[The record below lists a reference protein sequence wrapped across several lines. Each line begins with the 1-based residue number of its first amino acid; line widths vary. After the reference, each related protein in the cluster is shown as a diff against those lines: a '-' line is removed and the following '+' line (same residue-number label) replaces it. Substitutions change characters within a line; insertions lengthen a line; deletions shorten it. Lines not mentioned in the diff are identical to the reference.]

1 MVQRRLFSPCLPHI
15 FYLLL
20 LSVALLITFL
30 TTISLASDDVSNYL
44 LNGKN
49 SLDKGDYENAI
60 SQLTTAY
67 EKLPVLGDYALL
79 WRARAYEDRGDIDR
93 AIADLRTIK
102 ERYKDSP
109 LIKTVRIKEIE
120 LFQKKSEVR
129 RQKSEVRKILEEFVR
144 DYPSELNIKYAY
156 ASLLKEN
163 GETEKAKKIFK
174 EIYISVSPLSKS
186 ALNELSPSDITT
198 EDLIKRGE
206 NLNKAWMFGEAEKC
220 LREAL
225 HRIQNTEARSQTTE
239 LKTQILEKLAYSIF
253 RQKRY
258 REAAE
263 LYKEL
268 NNRYWRARSVFRA
281 GDMEAF
287 ESELQELI
295 KTGDKRV
302 ASVLI
307 AYGSKQR
314 RDGNIEKALEI
325 FNNTLSKYPSE
336 KEETLWAKG
345 WTYYLSGDYKNA
357 SEMFSQLHQI
367 YGGSKY
373 LYWKNKCAEKTD
385 HNALSVESQ
394 ASSAQPK
401 THNVLRTT
409 HNAQRTTSG
418 IPHRDYY
425 GFLSLLKNSKEI
437 IEVTS
442 NEKSKDIKSSVSDS
456 SLITRHSSPF
466 FERVDIL
473 IRLGLNNEA
482 VSELTYLTKK
492 NPDHDRLIYISSQLK
507 NLGNYKMSV
516 NLVTKIQYSEDLHDL
531 FYPIAFQQEVED
543 ASRKI
548 GIDSLLI
555 QSVMREESR
564 FDTDA
569 RSIAGALGLMQLMPS
584 TAHRYDKHVKI
595 TLKNANQ
602 LYDAK
607 TNILIGSYYLK
618 HLIKT
623 FNSIPLAIAAYNAG
637 EEAVR
642 EWLKKGNYT
651 TIDEFIE
658 DIPYD
663 ETRNYVKRVLTT
675 YFEYMRAGRDIYA
688 AKKYIGNL

>member
-1 MVQRRLFSPCLPHI
+1 MSLLATFS
-15 FYLLL
+15 F
-20 LSVALLITFL
+20 
-30 TTISLASDDVSNYL
+30 ASDDASNYL

-49 SLDKGDYENAI
+49 SLDKGDYESAI

-79 WRARAYEDRGDIDR
+79 WRARAYEDRGDMDR
-93 AIADLRTIK
+93 AIADLRTVK
-102 ERYKDSP
+102 ERFKDSP
-109 LIKTVRIKEIE
+109 LIKNVRIKEIE
-120 LFQKKSEVR
+120 LAKK
-129 RQKSEVRKILEEFVR
+129 KNDGNLIKLLEGFVK
-144 DYPSELNIKYAY
+144 DYPSELNMKYAY

-163 GETEKAKKIFK
+163 GETEKAKRIFK
-174 EIYISVSPLSKS
+174 DIYVSVSPLFKS
-186 ALNELSPSDITT
+186 ALHELSPSDITT

-225 HRIQNTEARSQTTE
+225 KKESGEE

-258 REAAE
+258 REASE
-263 LYKEL
+263 LYKEV

-281 GDMEAF
+281 GDMETF

-314 RDGNIEKALEI
+314 RDGNIERALEI

-336 KEETLWAKG
+336 KEEILWAKG
-345 WTYYLSGDYKNA
+345 WTYYMWGDCKNA
-357 SEMFSQLHQI
+357 SEVFSHLNQT

-373 LYWKNKCAEKTD
+373 MYWKNKCAEKTEGD
-385 HNALSVESQ
+385 ALK
-394 ASSAQPK
+394 ASLHKKNIS
-401 THNVLRTT
+401 
-409 HNAQRTTSG
+409 
-418 IPHRDYY
+418 HRDYY
-425 GFLSLLKNSKEI
+425 GFLSLLKSSPGKNVIARSDGDEAIYKDEI
-437 IEVTS
+437 PRPARNDRLDQPTS
-442 NEKSKDIKSSVSDS
+442 
-456 SLITRHSSPF
+456 TRHVSRAS
-466 FERVDIL
+466 ERVDIL

-482 VSELTYLTKK
+482 VSELTHLTKK

-516 NLVTKIQYSEDLHDL
+516 NLVTKVQYSEDIHDL
-531 FYPIAFQQEVED
+531 FYPMAFQQEVEE
-543 ASRKI
+543 ASRRN
-548 GIDSLLI
+548 GIDPLLI
-555 QSVMREESR
+555 ISVMREESR
-564 FDTDA
+564 FDADA

-584 TAHRYDKHVKI
+584 TAHKFDKHVKI
-595 TLKNANQ
+595 ALKNAGQ
-602 LYDAK
+602 LHDAK

-618 HLIKT
+618 HLVKT

-642 EWLKKGNYT
+642 EWLKKGSYT

-675 YFEYMRAGRDIYA
+675 YFEYMRASRDTDVYA

>member
-1 MVQRRLFSPCLPHI
+1 MRFR

-20 LSVALLITFL
+20 LSVSLLITLL
-30 TTISLASDDVSNYL
+30 TTFSMASDDASSYL

-79 WRARAYEDRGDIDR
+79 WRAKAYDDSGDIDR
-93 AIADLRTIK
+93 AIADLKTVK
-102 ERYKDSP
+102 ERFKDSP
-109 LIKTVRIKEIE
+109 LIKNVRIKEIE
-120 LFQKKSEVR
+120 LAKK
-129 RQKSEVRKILEEFVR
+129 KNDMNLIKLLEGFVK
-144 DYPSELNIKYAY
+144 DYPSELNMKYAY
-156 ASLLKEN
+156 ASLLKESS
-163 GETEKAKKIFK
+163 ETEKAKKIFK
-174 EIYISVSPLSKS
+174 EIYVSVSPLSKS
-186 ALNELSPSDITT
+186 AMHELSPSDITT

-206 NLNKAWMFGEAEKC
+206 NLNKAWMFSEAEKY
-220 LREAL
+220 LKEAL
-225 HRIQNTEARSQTTE
+225 KKESGE
-239 LKTQILEKLAYSIF
+239 EVKTKILERLAYSIF

-258 REAAE
+258 REASE
-263 LYKEL
+263 LYKEV

-281 GDMEAF
+281 GDMETF
-287 ESELQELI
+287 ESELQELM

-314 RDGNIEKALEI
+314 RDGNVERALEI

-336 KEETLWAKG
+336 KEEILWAKG
-345 WTYYLSGDYKNA
+345 WTYYMWGDCKNA
-357 SEMFSQLHQI
+357 SEVFSHLNQT

-373 LYWKNKCAEKTD
+373 MYWGNKCAEKTGGD
-385 HNALSVESQ
+385 VIK
-394 ASSAQPK
+394 ASLHK
-401 THNVLRTT
+401 KN
-409 HNAQRTTSG
+409 

-425 GFLSLLKNSKEI
+425 GFLSLLK
-437 IEVTS
+437 S
-442 NEKSKDIKSSVSDS
+442 NTQRQASSVESAQRTMHNAQRTTPS
-456 SLITRHSSPF
+456 

-482 VSELTYLTKK
+482 ISELTYLAKK

-507 NLGNYKMSV
+507 NLGNYNMSV
-516 NLVTKIQYSEDLHDL
+516 NLVTKVQYSEDIHDL
-531 FYPIAFQQEVED
+531 FYPMAFQHEVEE
-543 ASRKI
+543 ASRKNS
-548 GIDSLLI
+548 IDPLLI
-555 QSVMREESR
+555 MSIMREESR
-564 FDTDA
+564 FDTNA
-569 RSIAGALGLMQLMPS
+569 RSIAGALGLMQLMPA
-584 TAHRYDKHVKI
+584 TAHKFDTQAKI
-595 TLKNANQ
+595 ALKNAGQ
-602 LYDAK
+602 LHDAK

-642 EWLKKGNYT
+642 EWLKKGSYT
-651 TIDEFIE
+651 TVDEFIE

-675 YFEYMRAGRDIYA
+675 YFEYIRASRDTDIYA
-688 AKKYIGNL
+688 AKKYMGNL

>member
-1 MVQRRLFSPCLPHI
+1 MRYKIIVITTLF
-15 FYLLL
+15 
-20 LSVALLITFL
+20 LLILPL
-30 TTISLASDDVSNYL
+30 TSFASDDASSYL

-49 SLDKGDYENAI
+49 SLDKGDYESAI

-79 WRARAYEDRGDIDR
+79 WRARAYEDKGDMDR
-93 AIADLRTIK
+93 ATADLRTIK
-102 ERYKDSP
+102 ERFKDSP
-109 LIKTVRIKEIE
+109 LIKNVRIKEIE
-120 LFQKKSEVR
+120 LAKK
-129 RQKSEVRKILEEFVR
+129 KNDGNLTKLLEGFVK
-144 DYPSELNIKYAY
+144 DYPSELNMKYAY

-163 GETEKAKKIFK
+163 NETKKAKRIFK
-174 EIYISVSPLSKS
+174 EIYVSVSPLSKS

-198 EDLIKRGE
+198 EDLIKRGD
-206 NLNKAWMFGEAEKC
+206 NLNRAWLFGEAEKC

-225 HRIQNTEARSQTTE
+225 QKDNGQMRTD
-239 LKTQILEKLAYSIF
+239 ILEKLAYSIF

-263 LYKEL
+263 LYKEV
-268 NNRYWRARSVFRA
+268 NNRYWRARSVFRT
-281 GDMEAF
+281 GDMETF

-302 ASVLI
+302 AYVLI

-314 RDGNIEKALEI
+314 RDGNVEKALEI

-336 KEETLWAKG
+336 KEEVVWAKG

-357 SEMFSQLHQI
+357 SEAFSQLYQT

-373 LYWKNKCAEKTD
+373 LYWKNKCAEKTEGD
-385 HNALSVESQ
+385 ALK
-394 ASSAQPK
+394 ASLHK
-401 THNVLRTT
+401 KN
-409 HNAQRTTSG
+409 

-425 GFLSLLKNSKEI
+425 GFLSMLKNNSEAKEL
-437 IEVTS
+437 
-442 NEKSKDIKSSVSDS
+442 NEKINVRDT
-456 SLITRHSSPF
+456 LPATRHVSRASD
-466 FERVDIL
+466 RVDLL

-482 VSELTYLTKK
+482 VSELMYLTKK
-492 NPDHDRLIYISSQLK
+492 NPDHDKLVYISSQLK
-507 NLGNYKMSV
+507 NLGNYKMAV
-516 NLVTKIQYSEDLHDL
+516 NLVTKVQYSEDLHEL
-531 FYPIAFQQEVED
+531 FYPMAFQHEVEE
-543 ASRKI
+543 ASRKN
-548 GIDSLLI
+548 GIDPLLVI
-555 QSVMREESR
+555 SVMREESR

-584 TAHRYDKHVKI
+584 TAHRFDRHVKI
-595 TLKNANQ
+595 VLKNPGQ
-602 LYDAK
+602 LHDAR

-623 FNSIPLAIAAYNAG
+623 FNSIPIAIAAYNAG

-642 EWLKKGNYT
+642 EWLKKGSYT
-651 TIDEFIE
+651 TVDEFIE

-675 YFEYMRAGRDIYA
+675 YFEYMRASRDVDISLTR
-688 AKKYIGNL
+688 KYIGDL

>member
-1 MVQRRLFSPCLPHI
+1 MVQRRLFSSCPPHI
-15 FYLLL
+15 SYLLI
-20 LSVALLITFL
+20 LSMSLLIILL
-30 TTISLASDDVSNYL
+30 TTLSFASDDASNYL

-49 SLDKGDYENAI
+49 SLDKGDYESAI

-79 WRARAYEDRGDIDR
+79 WRANAYEGKGDIDK
-93 AIADLRTIK
+93 AIADLRIVK
-102 ERYKDSP
+102 ERFKDSP
-109 LIKTVRIKEIE
+109 LIKNVRIKEIE
-120 LFQKKSEVR
+120 LVKKKNDR
-129 RQKSEVRKILEEFVR
+129 DLIKLLEGFVK
-144 DYPSELNIKYAY
+144 DYPSELNMKYAY

-163 GETEKAKKIFK
+163 GETEKAKRLFK
-174 EIYISVSPLSKS
+174 DIYVSVSPLSKS
-186 ALNELSPSDITT
+186 ALHELSPSDITT

-206 NLNKAWMFGEAEKC
+206 NLNRAWMFGEAEKC
-220 LREAL
+220 FREAL
-225 HRIQNTEARSQTTE
+225 QKDNGQMRTD
-239 LKTQILEKLAYSIF
+239 ILEKLAYSIF

-258 REAAE
+258 REASE
-263 LYKEL
+263 LYKEV

-281 GDMEAF
+281 GDIETF

-314 RDGNIEKALEI
+314 RDGNIERALEI
-325 FNNTLSKYPSE
+325 FNNTLSRYPSE
-336 KEETLWAKG
+336 KEEILWAKG
-345 WTYYLSGDYKNA
+345 WTYYLAGDYRNA
-357 SEMFSQLHQI
+357 SEAFSQLNQT

-401 THNVLRTT
+401 THNVLRTM
-409 HNAQRTTSG
+409 HNAQRPTSG

-425 GFLSLLKNSKEI
+425 GFLSLLKN
-437 IEVTS
+437 
-442 NEKSKDIKSSVSDS
+442 NNQRQASSVDGQGSDVKLS
-456 SLITRHSSPF
+456 HDAGRTTHNAQRSTPS
-466 FERVDIL
+466 FERVDLL

-482 VSELTYLTKK
+482 VSELMHLAKK
-492 NPDHDRLIYISSQLK
+492 NPDSDRLIYVSSQLK

-516 NLVTKIQYSEDLHDL
+516 NLITKVQYSEDLHDL
-531 FYPIAFQQEVED
+531 FYPMAFQQEVED
-543 ASRKI
+543 ASRRN
-548 GIDSLLI
+548 GIDPLLI
-555 QSVMREESR
+555 LSVMREESR
-564 FDTDA
+564 FDSNA

-595 TLKNANQ
+595 TLKNAGQ

-642 EWLKKGNYT
+642 EWQKKGTYT
-651 TIDEFIE
+651 MVDEFIE

-675 YFEYMRAGRDIYA
+675 YFEYMRASRDIDIYA
-688 AKKYIGNL
+688 AKKHMGNL

>member
-1 MVQRRLFSPCLPHI
+1 
-15 FYLLL
+15 
-20 LSVALLITFL
+20 LLITLL
-30 TTISLASDDVSNYL
+30 TTFSFASDDAFSYL

-79 WRARAYEDRGDIDR
+79 WRARAYEDRGDIER
-93 AIADLRTIK
+93 AIADLRTVK
-102 ERYKDSP
+102 ERFKDSP
-109 LIKTVRIKEIE
+109 LIKNVRIKEIE
-120 LFQKKSEVR
+120 LAKK
-129 RQKSEVRKILEEFVR
+129 KNDMNLIKLLEGFVK
-144 DYPSELNIKYAY
+144 DYPSELNMKYTY
-156 ASLLKEN
+156 ASLLKESS
-163 GETEKAKKIFK
+163 ETEKAKKIFK
-174 EIYISVSPLSKS
+174 EIYVSVSPLSKS
-186 ALNELSPSDITT
+186 AMHELSPSDITT

-220 LREAL
+220 LKEAL
-225 HRIQNTEARSQTTE
+225 KKESGEE
-239 LKTQILEKLAYSIF
+239 LKTQIVEKLAYSIF

-258 REAAE
+258 REASE
-263 LYKEL
+263 LYNEV

-281 GDMEAF
+281 GDMETF
-287 ESELQELI
+287 ESELQELM

-314 RDGNIEKALEI
+314 RDGNAERALEI

-336 KEETLWAKG
+336 KEEILWARG
-345 WTYYLSGDYKNA
+345 WTYYLSGDYRNA
-357 SEMFSQLHQI
+357 SEAFSQLYQT

-373 LYWKNKCAEKTD
+373 LYWKNKCAEKTGGD
-385 HNALSVESQ
+385 VIK
-394 ASSAQPK
+394 ASLHK
-401 THNVLRTT
+401 KN
-409 HNAQRTTSG
+409 

-425 GFLSLLKNSKEI
+425 GFLSLLK
-437 IEVTS
+437 
-442 NEKSKDIKSSVSDS
+442 SSPGKNVIARSDS
-456 SLITRHSSPF
+456 DEAIYKDEIPRPARNDRLDQPTSTRHVSRAS
-466 FERVDIL
+466 ERVDIL

-482 VSELTYLTKK
+482 ISELTHLAKK

-516 NLVTKIQYSEDLHDL
+516 NLVTRVQYSEDIHDL
-531 FYPIAFQQEVED
+531 FYPMVFQQEVEE
-543 ASRKI
+543 ASGKN
-548 GIDSLLI
+548 GIDPLLI
-555 QSVMREESR
+555 ISIMREESR
-564 FDTDA
+564 FDANA

-584 TAHRYDKHVKI
+584 TAHKFDKQVKI
-595 TLKNANQ
+595 ALKNAGQ
-602 LYDAK
+602 LHDAK

-651 TIDEFIE
+651 TVDEFIE

-675 YFEYMRAGRDIYA
+675 YFEYMRASRNTDIYA
-688 AKKYIGNL
+688 AKRYIGNL

>member
-1 MVQRRLFSPCLPHI
+1 MSLLATFS
-15 FYLLL
+15 F
-20 LSVALLITFL
+20 
-30 TTISLASDDVSNYL
+30 ASDDVSNYL

-49 SLDKGDYENAI
+49 SLDKGDYESAI

-79 WRARAYEDRGDIDR
+79 WRARAYEDRGDMDR
-93 AIADLRTIK
+93 AIADLRTVK
-102 ERYKDSP
+102 ERFKDSP
-109 LIKTVRIKEIE
+109 LIKNVRIKEIE
-120 LFQKKSEVR
+120 LAKKKNDR
-129 RQKSEVRKILEEFVR
+129 NLIKLLEGFVK
-144 DYPSELNIKYAY
+144 DYPSELNMKYAY
-156 ASLLKEN
+156 ASLLKKN
-163 GETEKAKKIFK
+163 GETEKAKRIFK
-174 EIYISVSPLSKS
+174 DIYVSVSPLSKS
-186 ALNELSPSDITT
+186 ALHELSPSDITT

-225 HRIQNTEARSQTTE
+225 KKESGE
-239 LKTQILEKLAYSIF
+239 GLKTQILEKLAYSIF

-258 REAAE
+258 REASE
-263 LYKEL
+263 LYKEV

-281 GDMEAF
+281 GDMETF

-295 KTGDKRV
+295 NTGDKRV
-302 ASVLI
+302 VSVLI

-314 RDGNIEKALEI
+314 RDNNIERALEI

-336 KEETLWAKG
+336 KEEILWAKG
-345 WTYYLSGDYKNA
+345 WTYYMWGDCKNA
-357 SEMFSQLHQI
+357 SEIFSHLNQT

-373 LYWKNKCAEKTD
+373 MYWKNKCAEKTGGD
-385 HNALSVESQ
+385 ALK
-394 ASSAQPK
+394 ASLHK
-401 THNVLRTT
+401 KN
-409 HNAQRTTSG
+409 

-425 GFLSLLKNSKEI
+425 GFLSLLKNNSEAKEL
-437 IEVTS
+437 
-442 NEKSKDIKSSVSDS
+442 NERINARGALPS
-456 SLITRHSSPF
+456 TRHVSRAS
-466 FERVDIL
+466 ERVDIL

-482 VSELTYLTKK
+482 VSELTHLAKK

-516 NLVTKIQYSEDLHDL
+516 NLVTKVQYSEDIHDL
-531 FYPIAFQQEVED
+531 FYPMAFQQEVEE
-543 ASRKI
+543 ASRRN
-548 GIDSLLI
+548 GIDPLLI
-555 QSVMREESR
+555 ISVMREESR
-564 FDTDA
+564 FDADA

-584 TAHRYDKHVKI
+584 TAHKFDKHVKI
-595 TLKNANQ
+595 ALKNASQ
-602 LYDAK
+602 LHDAK

-618 HLIKT
+618 HLVKT

-642 EWLKKGNYT
+642 EWLKKGSYT
-651 TIDEFIE
+651 TVDEFIE

-675 YFEYMRAGRDIYA
+675 YFEYMRASRDTDIYA

>member
-1 MVQRRLFSPCLPHI
+1 MRDCKYI
-15 FYLLL
+15 FCLL
-20 LSVALLITFL
+20 LSVALLMSLLATF
-30 TTISLASDDVSNYL
+30 SFASDDVSNYL

-49 SLDKGDYENAI
+49 SLDKGDYESAI

-79 WRARAYEDRGDIDR
+79 WRARAYEDRGDMDR
-93 AIADLRTIK
+93 AIADLRTVK
-102 ERYKDSP
+102 ERFKDSP
-109 LIKTVRIKEIE
+109 LIKNVRIKEIE
-120 LFQKKSEVR
+120 LAKKKNDR
-129 RQKSEVRKILEEFVR
+129 NLIKLLEGFVK
-144 DYPSELNIKYAY
+144 DYPSELNMKYAY
-156 ASLLKEN
+156 ASLLKKN
-163 GETEKAKKIFK
+163 GETEKAKRIFK
-174 EIYISVSPLSKS
+174 DIYVSVSPLSKS
-186 ALNELSPSDITT
+186 ALHELSPSDITT

-225 HRIQNTEARSQTTE
+225 KKESGE
-239 LKTQILEKLAYSIF
+239 GLKTQILEKLAYSIF

-258 REAAE
+258 REASE
-263 LYKEL
+263 LYKEV

-281 GDMEAF
+281 GDMETF

-295 KTGDKRV
+295 NTGDKRV
-302 ASVLI
+302 VSVLI

-314 RDGNIEKALEI
+314 RDNNIERALEI

-336 KEETLWAKG
+336 KEEILWAKG
-345 WTYYLSGDYKNA
+345 WTYYMWGDCKNA
-357 SEMFSQLHQI
+357 SEIFSHLNQT

-373 LYWKNKCAEKTD
+373 MYWKNKCAEKTGGD
-385 HNALSVESQ
+385 ALK
-394 ASSAQPK
+394 ASLHK
-401 THNVLRTT
+401 KN
-409 HNAQRTTSG
+409 

-425 GFLSLLKNSKEI
+425 GFLSLLKNNSEAKEL
-437 IEVTS
+437 
-442 NEKSKDIKSSVSDS
+442 NERINARGALPS
-456 SLITRHSSPF
+456 TRHVSRAS
-466 FERVDIL
+466 ERVDIL

-482 VSELTYLTKK
+482 VSELTHLAKK

-516 NLVTKIQYSEDLHDL
+516 NLVTKVQYSEDIHDL
-531 FYPIAFQQEVED
+531 FYPMAFQQEVEE
-543 ASRKI
+543 ASRRN
-548 GIDSLLI
+548 GIDPLLI
-555 QSVMREESR
+555 ISVMREESR
-564 FDTDA
+564 FDADA

-584 TAHRYDKHVKI
+584 TAHKFDKHVKI
-595 TLKNANQ
+595 ALKNASQ
-602 LYDAK
+602 LHDAK

-618 HLIKT
+618 HLVKT

-642 EWLKKGNYT
+642 EWLKKGSYT
-651 TIDEFIE
+651 TVDEFIE

-675 YFEYMRAGRDIYA
+675 YFEYMRASRDTDIYA

>member
-1 MVQRRLFSPCLPHI
+1 MFQRRLFSLHLTYISC
-15 FYLLL
+15 LL
-20 LSVALLITFL
+20 LSVSLLITLL
-30 TTISLASDDVSNYL
+30 TTFSFASDDAFSYL

-79 WRARAYEDRGDIDR
+79 WRARAYEDRGDIER
-93 AIADLRTIK
+93 AIADLRTVR
-102 ERYKDSP
+102 ERFKDSP
-109 LIKTVRIKEIE
+109 LIKNVRIKEIE
-120 LFQKKSEVR
+120 LAKK
-129 RQKSEVRKILEEFVR
+129 KNDMNLIKLLEGFVK
-144 DYPSELNIKYAY
+144 DYPSELNMKYAY
-156 ASLLKEN
+156 ASLLKESS
-163 GETEKAKKIFK
+163 ETEKAKKIFK
-174 EIYISVSPLSKS
+174 EIYVSVSPLSKS
-186 ALNELSPSDITT
+186 AMHELSPSDITT

-220 LREAL
+220 LKEAL
-225 HRIQNTEARSQTTE
+225 KKESGEE
-239 LKTQILEKLAYSIF
+239 LKTQIVEKLAYSIF

-258 REAAE
+258 REASE
-263 LYKEL
+263 LYNEV

-281 GDMEAF
+281 GDMETF
-287 ESELQELI
+287 ESELQELM

-314 RDGNIEKALEI
+314 RDGNVERALEI

-336 KEETLWAKG
+336 KEEILWARG
-345 WTYYLSGDYKNA
+345 WTHYLSGDYRNA
-357 SEMFSQLHQI
+357 SEAFSQLYQT

-373 LYWKNKCAEKTD
+373 LYWKNKCAEKTGGD
-385 HNALSVESQ
+385 VIK
-394 ASSAQPK
+394 ASLHK
-401 THNVLRTT
+401 KN
-409 HNAQRTTSG
+409 

-425 GFLSLLKNSKEI
+425 GFLSLLK
-437 IEVTS
+437 
-442 NEKSKDIKSSVSDS
+442 SSPGKNVIARSDS
-456 SLITRHSSPF
+456 DEAIYKDEIPRPARNDRLDQPTSTRHVSRAS
-466 FERVDIL
+466 ERVDIL

-482 VSELTYLTKK
+482 ISELTHLAKK

-516 NLVTKIQYSEDLHDL
+516 NLVTRVQYSEDIHDL
-531 FYPIAFQQEVED
+531 FYPMVFQQEVEE
-543 ASRKI
+543 ASGKN
-548 GIDSLLI
+548 GIDPLLI
-555 QSVMREESR
+555 ISIMREESR
-564 FDTDA
+564 FDANA

-584 TAHRYDKHVKI
+584 TAHKFDKQVKI
-595 TLKNANQ
+595 ALKNAGQ
-602 LYDAK
+602 LHDAK

-618 HLIKT
+618 HLIRT

-651 TIDEFIE
+651 TVDEFIE

-675 YFEYMRAGRDIYA
+675 YFEYMRASRNTDIYA
-688 AKKYIGNL
+688 AKRYIGNL

>member
-1 MVQRRLFSPCLPHI
+1 MRDCKYIFCL
-15 FYLLL
+15 LS
-20 LSVALLITFL
+20 SVALLMSLLATF
-30 TTISLASDDVSNYL
+30 SFASDDVSNYL

-49 SLDKGDYENAI
+49 SLDKGDYESAI

-79 WRARAYEDRGDIDR
+79 WRARAYEDRGDMDR
-93 AIADLRTIK
+93 AIADLRTVK
-102 ERYKDSP
+102 ERFKDSP
-109 LIKTVRIKEIE
+109 LIKNVRIKEIE
-120 LFQKKSEVR
+120 LAKKKNDR
-129 RQKSEVRKILEEFVR
+129 NLIKLLEGFVK
-144 DYPSELNIKYAY
+144 DYPSELNMKYAY
-156 ASLLKEN
+156 ASLLKKN
-163 GETEKAKKIFK
+163 GETEKAKRIFK
-174 EIYISVSPLSKS
+174 DIYVSVSPLSKS
-186 ALNELSPSDITT
+186 ALHELSPSDITT

-225 HRIQNTEARSQTTE
+225 KKESGE
-239 LKTQILEKLAYSIF
+239 GLKTQILEKLAYSIF

-258 REAAE
+258 REASE
-263 LYKEL
+263 LYKEV

-281 GDMEAF
+281 GDMETF

-295 KTGDKRV
+295 NTGDKRV
-302 ASVLI
+302 VSVLI

-314 RDGNIEKALEI
+314 RDNNIERALEI

-336 KEETLWAKG
+336 KEEILWAKG
-345 WTYYLSGDYKNA
+345 WTYYMWGDCKNA
-357 SEMFSQLHQI
+357 SEIFSHLNQT

-373 LYWKNKCAEKTD
+373 MYWKNKCAEKTGGD
-385 HNALSVESQ
+385 ALK
-394 ASSAQPK
+394 ASLHK
-401 THNVLRTT
+401 KN
-409 HNAQRTTSG
+409 

-425 GFLSLLKNSKEI
+425 GFLSLLKNNSEAKEL
-437 IEVTS
+437 
-442 NEKSKDIKSSVSDS
+442 NERINARGALPS
-456 SLITRHSSPF
+456 TRHVSRAS
-466 FERVDIL
+466 ERVDIL

-482 VSELTYLTKK
+482 VSELTHLAKK

-516 NLVTKIQYSEDLHDL
+516 NLVTKVQYSEDIHDL
-531 FYPIAFQQEVED
+531 FYPMAFQQEVEE
-543 ASRKI
+543 ASRRN
-548 GIDSLLI
+548 GIDPLLI
-555 QSVMREESR
+555 ISVMREESR
-564 FDTDA
+564 FDADA

-584 TAHRYDKHVKI
+584 TAHKFDKHVKI
-595 TLKNANQ
+595 ALKNASQ
-602 LYDAK
+602 LHDAK

-618 HLIKT
+618 HLVKT

-642 EWLKKGNYT
+642 EWLKKGSYT
-651 TIDEFIE
+651 TVDEFIE

-675 YFEYMRAGRDIYA
+675 YFEYMRASRDTDIYA

>member
-1 MVQRRLFSPCLPHI
+1 VS
-15 FYLLL
+15 
-20 LSVALLITFL
+20 LLITLL
-30 TTISLASDDVSNYL
+30 TTFSFASDDAFSYL

-79 WRARAYEDRGDIDR
+79 WRARAYEDRGDIER
-93 AIADLRTIK
+93 AIADLRTVK
-102 ERYKDSP
+102 ERFKDSP
-109 LIKTVRIKEIE
+109 LIKNVRIKEIE
-120 LFQKKSEVR
+120 LAKK
-129 RQKSEVRKILEEFVR
+129 KNDMNLIKLLEGFVK
-144 DYPSELNIKYAY
+144 DYPSELNMKYTY
-156 ASLLKEN
+156 ASLLKESS
-163 GETEKAKKIFK
+163 ETEKAKKIFK
-174 EIYISVSPLSKS
+174 EIYVSVSPLSKS
-186 ALNELSPSDITT
+186 AMHELSPSDITT

-220 LREAL
+220 LKEAL
-225 HRIQNTEARSQTTE
+225 KKESGEE
-239 LKTQILEKLAYSIF
+239 LKTQIVEKLAYSIF

-258 REAAE
+258 REASE
-263 LYKEL
+263 LYNEV

-281 GDMEAF
+281 GDMETF
-287 ESELQELI
+287 ESELQELM

-314 RDGNIEKALEI
+314 RDGNAERALEI

-336 KEETLWAKG
+336 KEEILWARG
-345 WTYYLSGDYKNA
+345 WTYYLSGDYRNA
-357 SEMFSQLHQI
+357 SEAFSQLYQT

-373 LYWKNKCAEKTD
+373 LYWKNKCAEKTGGD
-385 HNALSVESQ
+385 VIK
-394 ASSAQPK
+394 ASLHK
-401 THNVLRTT
+401 KN
-409 HNAQRTTSG
+409 

-425 GFLSLLKNSKEI
+425 GFLSLLK
-437 IEVTS
+437 
-442 NEKSKDIKSSVSDS
+442 SSPGKNVIARSDS
-456 SLITRHSSPF
+456 DEAIYKDEIPRPARNDRLDQPTSTRHVSRAS
-466 FERVDIL
+466 ERVDIL

-482 VSELTYLTKK
+482 ISELTHLAKK

-516 NLVTKIQYSEDLHDL
+516 NLVTRVQYSEDIHDL
-531 FYPIAFQQEVED
+531 FYPMVFQQEVEE
-543 ASRKI
+543 ASGKN
-548 GIDSLLI
+548 GIDPLLI
-555 QSVMREESR
+555 ISIMREESR
-564 FDTDA
+564 FDANA

-584 TAHRYDKHVKI
+584 TAHKFDKQVKI
-595 TLKNANQ
+595 ALKNAGQ
-602 LYDAK
+602 LHDAK

-651 TIDEFIE
+651 TVDEFIE

-675 YFEYMRAGRDIYA
+675 YFEYMRASRNTDIYA
-688 AKKYIGNL
+688 AKRYIGNL

>member
-1 MVQRRLFSPCLPHI
+1 
-15 FYLLL
+15 
-20 LSVALLITFL
+20 LLITLL
-30 TTISLASDDVSNYL
+30 TTFSFASDDAFSYL

-79 WRARAYEDRGDIDR
+79 WRARAYEDRGDIER
-93 AIADLRTIK
+93 AIADLRTVR
-102 ERYKDSP
+102 ERFKDSP
-109 LIKTVRIKEIE
+109 LIKNVRIKEIE
-120 LFQKKSEVR
+120 LAKK
-129 RQKSEVRKILEEFVR
+129 KNDMNLIKLLEGFVK
-144 DYPSELNIKYAY
+144 DYPSELNMKYAY
-156 ASLLKEN
+156 ASLLKESS
-163 GETEKAKKIFK
+163 ETEKAKKIFK
-174 EIYISVSPLSKS
+174 EIYVSVSPLSKS
-186 ALNELSPSDITT
+186 AMHELSPSDITT

-220 LREAL
+220 LKEAL
-225 HRIQNTEARSQTTE
+225 KKESGEE
-239 LKTQILEKLAYSIF
+239 LKTQIVEKLAYSIF

-258 REAAE
+258 REASE
-263 LYKEL
+263 LYNEV

-281 GDMEAF
+281 GDMETF
-287 ESELQELI
+287 ESELQELM

-314 RDGNIEKALEI
+314 RDGNVERALEI

-336 KEETLWAKG
+336 KEEIHWARG
-345 WTYYLSGDYKNA
+345 WTYYLSGDYRNA
-357 SEMFSQLHQI
+357 SEAFSQLYQT

-373 LYWKNKCAEKTD
+373 LYWKNKCAEKTGGD
-385 HNALSVESQ
+385 VIK
-394 ASSAQPK
+394 ASLHK
-401 THNVLRTT
+401 KN
-409 HNAQRTTSG
+409 

-425 GFLSLLKNSKEI
+425 GFLSLLK
-437 IEVTS
+437 
-442 NEKSKDIKSSVSDS
+442 SSPGKNVIARSDS
-456 SLITRHSSPF
+456 DEAIYKDEIPRPARNDRLDQPPSTRHVSRAS
-466 FERVDIL
+466 ERVDIL

-482 VSELTYLTKK
+482 ISELTHLAKK

-516 NLVTKIQYSEDLHDL
+516 NLVTRVQYSEDIHDL
-531 FYPIAFQQEVED
+531 FYPMVFQQEVEE
-543 ASRKI
+543 ASRKN
-548 GIDSLLI
+548 GIDPLLI
-555 QSVMREESR
+555 ISIMREESR
-564 FDTDA
+564 FDANA

-584 TAHRYDKHVKI
+584 TAHKFDKQVKI
-595 TLKNANQ
+595 ALKNAGQ
-602 LYDAK
+602 LHDAK

-618 HLIKT
+618 HLIRT

-651 TIDEFIE
+651 TVDEFIE

-675 YFEYMRAGRDIYA
+675 YFEYMRASRNTDIYA
-688 AKKYIGNL
+688 AKRYIGNL